1 MKEQKLFITFVLLL
15 AFVFFSD
22 VHAQCAMCRVSAESS
37 LQNGEGGMAKGINNG
52 IIYLMGIPYILLFTF
67 CIVFR
72 KDIAVV
78 YHRWRKTSPEAL
90 SSSLKE
96 YRFLFVFFAVLSV
109 LFLIF
114 AYIQLK

>member
-1 MKEQKLFITFVLLL
+1 MKKQKLFLFLFFLLSLLL
-15 AFVFFSD
+15 FSD
-22 VHAQCAMCRVSAESS
+22 LQGQCAMCKASAESS
-37 LQNGEGGMAKGINNG
+37 LKSGNGGIAYGINNG